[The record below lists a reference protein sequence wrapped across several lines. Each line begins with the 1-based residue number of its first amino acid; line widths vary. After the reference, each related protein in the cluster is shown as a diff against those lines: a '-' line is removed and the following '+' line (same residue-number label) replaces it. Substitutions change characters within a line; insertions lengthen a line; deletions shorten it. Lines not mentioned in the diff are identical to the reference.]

1 MRIRAYTLCLSC
13 YLHLVKCL
21 SFFPGLV
28 FQMSLDITR
37 NFVENRDGTYDLYEV
52 PKVDVENVEDGKINK
67 QMPIRPFELKT
78 YLKVGMYIVYEH

>member
-1 MRIRAYTLCLSC
+1 
-13 YLHLVKCL
+13 
-21 SFFPGLV
+21 
-28 FQMSLDITR
+28 MSLDITR

-78 YLKVGMYIVYEH
+78 YLKVGMYIVYGTIPEHYSWNSTYTILKYTVLYRNLFQF